1 MKIIK
6 TELDGVLVLEP
17 TIYNDNRGFFIE
29 SYNKKILKEIGLDF
43 DFVQDN
49 HSRSTKDVLR
59 GLHFQ
64 KNHPQGKLV
73 RCVRGSVFDVAVDVN
88 KESPNFGKYFSI
100 ELNDINNRMLW
111 IAPGYAHGFCV
122 LSEVADFN
130 YKCTEYYYPNDQ
142 AGILWSDNDIGIN
155 WPTSNPII
163 SEKDKNYPSLK
174 DI

>member
-17 TIYNDNRGFFIE
+17 TTYNDNRGFFIE

>member
-1 MKIIK
+1 MNIIK

-17 TIYNDNRGFFIE
+17 TKYSDKRGFFIE

-73 RCVRGSVFDVAVDVN
+73 RCVRGSVFDVAVDIN
-88 KESPNFGKYFSI
+88 KKSPNFGKYFSI
-100 ELNDINNRMLW
+100 ELNDTNNRMLW

-122 LSEVADFN
+122 LSDVADFN

-142 AGILWSDNDIGIN
+142 AGILWSDNDIRIN

-163 SEKDKNYPSLK
+163 SEKDKNYPFLK